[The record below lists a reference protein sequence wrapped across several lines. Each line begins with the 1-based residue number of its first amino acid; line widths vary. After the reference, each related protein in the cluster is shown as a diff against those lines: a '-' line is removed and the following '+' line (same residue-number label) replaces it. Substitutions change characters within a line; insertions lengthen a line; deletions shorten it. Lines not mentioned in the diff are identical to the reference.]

1 MVIGA
6 WDRST
11 RRKNNS
17 KNLNN
22 LICIESKQKQNPN
35 FILIGFSLSFGYI
48 YIYIYI
54 YIYYLVS
61 NGPYIVI

>member
-6 WDRST
+6 WDCLA

-22 LICIESKQKQNPN
+22 LICMESKQKQNPN
-35 FILIGFSLSFGYI
+35 LILIGFSLRFRS
-48 YIYIYI
+48 IYIYI

>member
-1 MVIGA
+1 MIGVWDCSA
-6 WDRST
+6 W
-11 RRKNNS
+11 RKNNS

-35 FILIGFSLSFGYI
+35 LILIGFSLSFGD
-48 YIYIYI
+48 IYIYI